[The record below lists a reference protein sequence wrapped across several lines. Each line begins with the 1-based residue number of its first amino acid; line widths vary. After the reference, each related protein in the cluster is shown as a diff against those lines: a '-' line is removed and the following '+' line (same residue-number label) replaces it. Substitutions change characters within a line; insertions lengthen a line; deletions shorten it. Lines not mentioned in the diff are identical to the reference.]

1 MLEPAK
7 GYDRRRRPS
16 LHKLLRMPNLI
27 RVEDQVEL
35 PDRLPVVPL
44 RDLVFFPYIVLPLL
58 IGRAR
63 SLAALDEACEG
74 DDLVLLVAQRDPAI
88 DEPGSADLFRVGTVA
103 RVVQVSSL
111 PDGTLRVV
119 LEGLGR
125 VRIRRL
131 TTTTAAL
138 RASVELLTD
147 RETEEAGPTPT
158 ELQSLTRTVVSLYAE
173 YARLHERVPEILSGI
188 LSAEGDRVRF
198 AHLVAGHLILP
209 SLEKQAG

>member
-1 MLEPAK
+1 
-7 GYDRRRRPS
+7 
-16 LHKLLRMPNLI
+16 MPNLI

-125 VRIRRL
+125 ARIRRL

-173 YARLHERVPEILSGI
+173 YARLHERVPE
-188 LSAEGDRVRF
+188 
-198 AHLVAGHLILP
+198 
-209 SLEKQAG
+209 